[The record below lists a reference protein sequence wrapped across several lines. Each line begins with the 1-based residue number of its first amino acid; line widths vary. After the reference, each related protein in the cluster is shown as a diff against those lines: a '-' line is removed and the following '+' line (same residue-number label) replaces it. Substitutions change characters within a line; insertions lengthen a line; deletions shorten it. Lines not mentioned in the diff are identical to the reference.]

1 MGSIETILLPRDS
14 KLLNLIPNR
23 LRRKSMEI
31 RDLTQASEL
40 TPAERSRVGGGFEY
54 DPNYVS
60 SDVIDAR
67 GGQFQFLGLTFTVD
81 VNGNIS
87 SVS

>member
-14 KLLNLIPNR
+14 KLLNLIPNHH
-23 LRRKSMEI
+23 RRMSVEI
-31 RDLTQASEL
+31 RDLTQALEL
-40 TPAERSRVGGGFEY
+40 TRARSRVSGGFKY

-60 SDVIDAR
+60 ADVIDAR

-81 VNGNIS
+81 LNGNIT